1 MKAHPTA
8 RPKRHGALSHA
19 AVYSPTL
26 PPSPLAKP
34 TLTRNPSLFPHKML
48 LRLTVALCV
57 MSLLFLFSVNI
68 GELSKPATA
77 QTSLFQLFRLGI
89 MQTLWIVVGF
99 VVMAVMAA
107 VPPRFW
113 QQTAPLWMV
122 LCVAILALIQ
132 FTPLGHAFNGA
143 ERWIR
148 VPVPVLGA
156 ITLQPSE
163 AFKLASL
170 FWFCALYA
178 LPERRRWTRSAY
190 LLLGVWVFGV
200 VLVERQPDL
209 GTAMLI
215 FALGVSVA
223 FLGGANLAKLGLL
236 FLASVLG
243 VMALIAIPLV
253 KSHLSEESLDAHKTS
268 YRIQRILVMLDPWS
282 DEQGFGYQMV
292 HSQLAVGS
300 GGLTGV
306 GLGMGREKRY
316 LPAAESDY
324 IFATIAEEAGFLGGL
339 VAIGLLGS
347 LVYACFRLAMRAR
360 TRFGRLFAG
369 GLALW
374 IALSAGMN
382 LGMAVGLLPTVGIPL
397 PFLSAGGSALVSLM
411 AALGVAQSIAR
422 EV

>member
-1 MKAHPTA
+1 MKAHPAA
-8 RPKRHGALSHA
+8 RPKRHGALSRA

-26 PPSPLAKP
+26 PPSPPAKP

-48 LRLTVALCV
+48 LQLTVALCV

-68 GELSKPATA
+68 GELLKPGTA

-99 VVMAVMAA
+99 AGMAVMAA

-163 AFKLASL
+163 ALKLATL

-190 LLLGVWVFGV
+190 LLLGVWLFGV

-253 KSHLSEESLDAHKTS
+253 KSHLSGESLDSHKTS

-282 DEQGFGYQMV
+282 DELGSGYQMV

-347 LVYACFRLAMRAR
+347 MVYACFRLAMRAR
-360 TRFGRLFAG
+360 TRFGRLFVG

-382 LGMAVGLLPTVGIPL
+382 LGMALGLLPTVGIPL

-422 EV
+422 EA

>member
-1 MKAHPTA
+1 MKTRASAPL
-8 RPKRHGALSHA
+8 KRYGTLSRA
-19 AVYSPTL
+19 AVYSAL
-26 PPSPLAKP
+26 PSAPPAKP
-34 TLTRNPSLFPHKML
+34 ALTRNPSLFPHRTL
-48 LRLTVALCV
+48 FWLTVFLCV
-57 MSLLFLFSVNI
+57 MSLVFLFSVNI
-68 GELSKPATA
+68 GEVLKPNAT
-77 QTSLFQLFRLGI
+77 QTSLFHLFRLAI
-89 MQTLWIVVGF
+89 MQALWVAVGF
-99 VVMAVMAA
+99 VAMALMAA
-107 VPPRFW
+107 IPPRFW
-113 QQTAPLWMV
+113 QQSAWVWMA
-122 LCVAILALIQ
+122 LCVGVLALIQ

-156 ITLQPSE
+156 ITIQPSE

-178 LPERRRWTRSAY
+178 LPERRRWTRGAY
-190 LLLGVWVFGV
+190 LLLAVWLFGV
-200 VLVERQPDL
+200 ILVERQPDL

-215 FALGVSVA
+215 FALGVGVA
-223 FLGGANLAKLGLL
+223 FLGGASLAKLGLL
-236 FLASVLG
+236 LATSVLG
-243 VMALIAIPLV
+243 IAALIITPLI
-253 KSHLSEESLDAHKTS
+253 KSHLSGEPLDAHKTS
-268 YRIQRILVMLDPWS
+268 YRVQRIMAMLDPWS

-292 HSQLAVGS
+292 HAQLAVGS

-324 IFATIAEEAGFLGGL
+324 IFATIAEEAGFLGGII
-339 VAIGLLGS
+339 AISLLGGV
-347 LVYACFRLAMRAR
+347 VYACFHLALRAR

-374 IALSAGMN
+374 IALSAGIN
-382 LGMAVGLLPTVGIPL
+382 LGMALGLLPTVGIPL

-422 EV
+422 EA

>member
-1 MKAHPTA
+1 MKTRTPVH
-8 RPKRHGALSHA
+8 PKRHGALSHA
-19 AVYSPTL
+19 VVHSALS
-26 PPSPLAKP
+26 PSPPAKP
-34 TLTRNPSLFPHKML
+34 DLTRNPSLFPHRML
-48 LRLTVALCV
+48 FRLTVLLCV
-57 MSLLFLFSVNI
+57 MSLVFLFSVNI
-68 GELSKPATA
+68 GELSKPNAA
-77 QTSLFQLFRLGI
+77 PTSLFQLFRLGI
-89 MQTLWIVVGF
+89 MQTLWVGVGF
-99 VVMAVMAA
+99 VVMAVMATT
-107 VPPRFW
+107 PPRFW
-113 QQTAPLWMV
+113 QQTAWVWMA
-122 LCVAILALIQ
+122 LCVAVLALIQ

-163 AFKLASL
+163 AFKLATL

-178 LPERRRWTRSAY
+178 LPERRRWTRGAY
-190 LLLGVWVFGV
+190 LLLGIWLFGV

-215 FALGVSVA
+215 FALGVGVA
-223 FLGGANLAKLGLL
+223 FLGGASLAKLGLL
-236 FLASVLG
+236 LASG
-243 VMALIAIPLV
+243 VISIALLIALPLI
-253 KSHLSEESLDAHKTS
+253 KSQFSGEPLEAHKTS
-268 YRIQRILVMLDPWS
+268 YRIQRVMAMLDPWS

-292 HSQLAVGS
+292 HAQLAVGS

-324 IFATIAEEAGFLGGL
+324 IFATIAEEAGFVGGL
-339 VAIGLLGS
+339 LAIGLLGG
-347 LVYACFRLAMRAR
+347 LVYACFHLAMRAR

-374 IALSAGMN
+374 IALSTGIN
-382 LGMAVGLLPTVGIPL
+382 LGMALGLLPTVGIPL

-411 AALGVAQSIAR
+411 AALGVAQSLAR
-422 EV
+422 EA